1 MREIFKVL
9 LFLAIC
15 FIVIKDVNQYVN
27 YRLDSQLYEIMA
39 KKYNC
44 AFLTPSASRADI
56 GMFDCQ
62 GKITFKKL
70 ESE

>member
-9 LFLAIC
+9 LFLAIS
-15 FIVIKDVNQYVN
+15 FIVIKDINEYIN
-27 YRLDSQLYEIMA
+27 YRLNTQLYDIMA

-44 AFLTPSASRADI
+44 TFLTPSSSRSDV
-56 GMFDCQ
+56 GMFDCE

>member
-1 MREIFKVL
+1 MKELFKVV
-9 LFLAIC
+9 LFLAIF
-15 FIVIKDVNQYVN
+15 FIVIKDINEYVN
-27 YRLDSQLYEIMA
+27 YRLNIQVYDIMA

-44 AFLTPSASRADI
+44 TFLTPSASRSDV

>member
-1 MREIFKVL
+1 MKDIFKVV
-9 LFLAIC
+9 LFLAIF
-15 FIVIKDVNQYVN
+15 FIVFKDINEYIN
-27 YRLDSQLYEIMA
+27 YRLNIQVYEFMA

-44 AFLTPSASRADI
+44 AFLTPSASRADV

>member
-1 MREIFKVL
+1 MKELFKVI
-9 LFLAIC
+9 LFLAIF
-15 FIVIKDVNQYVN
+15 FIVFKDINEYVT
-27 YRLDSQLYEIMA
+27 YRLNIQMYDIMA

-44 AFLTPSASRADI
+44 AFLTPSASRADV